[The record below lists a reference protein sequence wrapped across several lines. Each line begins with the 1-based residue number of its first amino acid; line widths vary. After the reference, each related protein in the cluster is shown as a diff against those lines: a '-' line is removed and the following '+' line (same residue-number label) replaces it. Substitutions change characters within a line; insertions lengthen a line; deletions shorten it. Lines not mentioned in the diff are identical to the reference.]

1 MFKQEKRKFIAFFG
15 IGTFI
20 CIVLSYISLVTG
32 TYDMTFK
39 DVWNTLLRNN
49 PQPELDLVILEFRLP
64 RIIIGALV
72 GLGLA
77 VAGTVIQTVSKNGLA
92 DPSIIGINA
101 GSGLAIV
108 VFMYFFMGTLTS
120 ESLLTALSMPIFG
133 FIGGTGAALIIFIL
147 AWEQG
152 KLDPQRLLLLGI
164 AISTGLSSVSL
175 FLSLKM
181 SSSDFDLA
189 TVWVTGSIWHANWY
203 YLFAMLPWFIF
214 FLPVILYKAYVLD
227 IFQLQEESVK
237 GLGVQTEKQKI
248 LLLLASVGLVAAC
261 VSVSGTIGFVGL
273 ISPHIARRL
282 IGNKHKYILP
292 LSGVVGMVLV
302 ILADLI
308 AKNIVQPAEIPAG
321 IIVAIIGVPYFVYL
335 LFKAKV

>member
-1 MFKQEKRKFIAFFG
+1 MFKLEKTRFAVLFG
-15 IGTFI
+15 LGM
-20 CIVLSYISLVTG
+20 IVCAILSYTSLVTG
-32 TYDMTFK
+32 TYAMSFTE
-39 DVWNTLLRNN
+39 VWQTLFRID

-64 RIIIGALV
+64 RIIVGALV

-77 VAGTVIQTVSKNGLA
+77 VAGTVIQSVSKNGLA

-101 GSGLAIV
+101 GAGLAIV
-108 VFMYFFMGTLTS
+108 VFMYFFLGNLQTD
-120 ESLLTALSMPIFG
+120 SLLATFSMPIFG
-133 FIGGTGAALIIFIL
+133 FIGGTLASLLIFIL
-147 AWEQG
+147 SWERG
-152 KLDPQRLLLLGI
+152 RLDPQRLLLIGI

-203 YLFAMLPWFIF
+203 YLVAMLPWFVF
-214 FLPVILYKAYVLD
+214 FLPVIIYKAHVLD
-227 IFQLQEESVK
+227 VFQLQEESVK

-248 LLLLASVGLVAAC
+248 VLLLSSVGLVAAC
-261 VSVSGTIGFVGL
+261 VSVSGTISFVGL

-282 IGNKHKYILP
+282 VGSKHRYILP
-292 LSGVVGMVLV
+292 LSGVIGMILV
-302 ILADLI
+302 VFADLL
-308 AKNIVQPAEIPAG
+308 AKTIVQPAEIPAG